1 MRLKKI
7 KLAGFK
13 SFVDPTTITFP
24 SQLIGVVGPNGCGKS
39 NVIDAVRWVL
49 GESSAKHLRG
59 DSLEDVIF
67 NGSTSRKP
75 VGHAAIE
82 LVFDNSDG
90 GLGGQYAQYSEI
102 AIKRHL
108 SRDGQSVYYLNGTRC
123 RRRDITDIFLGTGLG
138 PRSYAI
144 IEQGTVSRLIEAK
157 PEELRVFLEEAA
169 GISKYK
175 ERRRETENRIRGA
188 KENIS
193 RLNDLLSELVKRL
206 EKLQRQA
213 KTAERYKVVK
223 QEEREVK
230 AQLLALRWQA
240 LNEELAQR
248 QKEITAR
255 ETALEAKVAE
265 LRAVEA
271 EIEKQRERHVEAN
284 EAFNEVQARYYSVG
298 AEIARLEQAIQH
310 ASERLQK
317 NQRDLAEVE
326 RAWNEIQNH
335 IQQDSG
341 EIEGL
346 RRNLEQSEPELEQA
360 RRAEQVSGTALADA
374 EQRMQLWQNE
384 WDTFNTRAAAQIQ
397 AAEVERTR
405 IHHLEEH
412 LLQLRERLERLSEEQ
427 RLVGEQ
433 VDEDAI
439 ATLAQQLRGLADER
453 AREEADLQSLM
464 ERLGGERE
472 DNRRLNGELA
482 EARRQLQEVQKR
494 HATLE
499 ALQQAALGK
508 QQGAARHWLEA
519 EGLADRQRLAESLQ
533 VAPGWEQAVET
544 VLGPYLE
551 AVCVEGLDA
560 IAAGLEDLGEGNLT
574 LLDTSV
580 AAAAQGGELAA
591 PLLDK
596 VRAPWD
602 LGSLLAGIYAVEH
615 LDEAL
620 ALRGRLGVG
629 ESLVTRGGVWLGPNW
644 VRVSRP
650 ADESAGVLQR
660 EQELRELGETLAAAA
675 SRVAALEEQ
684 LREGAERVRE
694 LEEQREQAQ
703 QRHAAVTRRHAELQ
717 ARLSSLEAKL
727 EQLRLRR
734 QRLGEEIEEI
744 GRQME
749 SDKQELAEAR
759 GRLEAVVAET
769 EDHEVQRNRLLEQR
783 DELRRALEQRR
794 EQARNDRDRAR
805 EIAMRRESMGAQLK
819 SLEVSFQRME
829 SQLAHLER
837 QREELRKALADSD
850 GPINTMKA
858 ELETLL
864 KQRLAVEQRLSE
876 ARHAVESCEHALR
889 QQEEQRNTIERQ
901 LEEMRAAMEQLRL
914 AGQELKVRR
923 QTLMEQLQETGFE
936 LQHLLDNMPEEAE
949 EAAWQARLEQLA
961 QRIQRMGAINLAA
974 IDEYQ
979 EQSERKEYLD
989 AQLADLN
996 EALATLEGAIRKIDN
1011 ETRTR
1016 FKETYEHVNDRLQEL
1031 YPRLFGGGRAYLE
1044 MTSNDLLEA
1053 GVTIMAQ
1060 PPGKRNGSIHL
1071 LSGGEKALTA
1081 IALVFALFELNPAPF
1096 CMLDEV
1102 DAPLDDNNAARFC
1115 QMVKEMSQQV
1125 QFVVITHNKITME
1138 MAQQLV
1144 GVTMHEPG
1152 VSRLVAVDVEEAV
1165 EMANA

>member
-1 MRLKKI
+1 M
-7 KLAGFK
+7 G
-13 SFVDPTTITFP
+13 
-24 SQLIGVVGPNGCGKS
+24 
-39 NVIDAVRWVL
+39 
-49 GESSAKHLRG
+49 
-59 DSLEDVIF
+59 LED
-67 NGSTSRKP
+67 
-75 VGHAAIE
+75 
-82 LVFDNSDG
+82 FDIGD
-90 GLGGQYAQYSEI
+90 
-102 AIKRHL
+102 
-108 SRDGQSVYYLNGTRC
+108 T
-123 RRRDITDIFLGTGLG
+123 
-138 PRSYAI
+138 
-144 IEQGTVSRLIEAK
+144 
-157 PEELRVFLEEAA
+157 
-169 GISKYK
+169 
-175 ERRRETENRIRGA
+175 
-188 KENIS
+188 
-193 RLNDLLSELVKRL
+193 
-206 EKLQRQA
+206 
-213 KTAERYKVVK
+213 
-223 QEEREVK
+223 
-230 AQLLALRWQA
+230 
-240 LNEELAQR
+240 
-248 QKEITAR
+248 
-255 ETALEAKVAE
+255 
-265 LRAVEA
+265 
-271 EIEKQRERHVEAN
+271 
-284 EAFNEVQARYYSVG
+284 
-298 AEIARLEQAIQH
+298 
-310 ASERLQK
+310 
-317 NQRDLAEVE
+317 
-326 RAWNEIQNH
+326 
-335 IQQDSG
+335 
-341 EIEGL
+341 
-346 RRNLEQSEPELEQA
+346 
-360 RRAEQVSGTALADA
+360 LADA

-464 ERLGGERE
+464 ERLGSERE

-560 IAAGLEDLGEGNLT
+560 IAAGLEDLGEGSLT

-837 QREELRKALADSD
+837 QREELRKALADGD